1 MSEETPQ
8 IAYEILAYLVENPDA
23 QDTLEGIV
31 EWWLLE
37 RAIRHHTLEV
47 KEALTMLV
55 AHELVLERK
64 GKDVRTYYK
73 INRQKLG
80 EIISLLK
87 QQSEKKGFALNP
99 NE

>member
-1 MSEETPQ
+1 MAPYVQLLDDT
-8 IAYEILAYLVENPDA
+8 AYFIDQPPALILSP
-23 QDTLEGIV
+23 
-31 EWWLLE
+31 
-37 RAIRHHTLEV
+37 LEV
-47 KEALTMLV
+47 KEALTMLI

-80 EIISLLK
+80 EIISLLR